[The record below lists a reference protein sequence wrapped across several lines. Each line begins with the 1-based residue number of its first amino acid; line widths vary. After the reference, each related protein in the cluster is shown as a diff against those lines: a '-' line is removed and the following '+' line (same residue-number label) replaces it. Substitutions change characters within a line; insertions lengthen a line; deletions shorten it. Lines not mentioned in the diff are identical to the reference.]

1 MLTDVDYPVLTLR
14 VGRGRLPIAL
24 RGSERETRRIATD
37 YKVYY
42 EKILPPGSDSYLI
55 DHTAFIFLLDRRG
68 RYVAY
73 FPPGST
79 VERMA
84 GALREALAQPG

>member
-14 VGRGRLPIAL
+14 VGRGRLPNVAIGD
-24 RGSERETRRIATD
+24 RIPFGS
-37 YKVYY
+37 VYY
-42 EKILPPGSDSYLI
+42 EKILPPGSDGYLI

-84 GALREALAQPG
+84 GTLREALAQPG